1 MAQFDTINLAEIY
14 GAADAANAR
23 RAQMDA
29 YNMRL
34 QREQRELERQDALKG
49 AYKVN
54 PDGTLDEKTTLSNL
68 YRVDPTAAMEF
79 RGKQDE
85 VALNK
90 QKLAGE
96 QEKQKFERI
105 KQLTGVYKDTSTAIF
120 ANPTPENAA
129 MQLQR
134 FNKLTGEDVSEE
146 LQQIGS
152 MTPEQIKQW
161 AAGHALEADKVM
173 AKFETKDAGG
183 QLITQGID
191 PITGKVTVTGQT
203 QKTATPESIMNDKR
217 MREEGAL
224 NRGVTIRGQNLT
236 DARAKESAAAKPANQ
251 KTPLSASAQKELF
264 EADELAKAS
273 ESAIGMLQEALTLN
287 NKAYSGVGA
296 KQRAL
301 VRSNLP
307 GDSAEADATIQ
318 LDNLMTAQA
327 LESLKATFG
336 GMPTEGERKILLDIQ
351 ASADKTPSQRKDIID
366 RAMKAAERRLKFN
379 KSKADALRKG
389 TYFTEG
395 VQEEATPA
403 ASGVIDF
410 GALK

>member
-54 PDGTLDEKTTLSNL
+54 PDGSLDEKTTLSNL

-85 VALNK
+85 SAMSK
-90 QKLAGE
+90 AKLAGE
-96 QEKQKFERI
+96 QEKQKLDRI
-105 KQLTGVYKDTSTAIF
+105 KGLTTVYKDAATAVF
-120 ANPTPENAA
+120 ANPTPENALY
-129 MQLQR
+129 QINR
-134 FNKLTGEDVSEE
+134 FGQLTGQDVSKEVDM
-146 LQQIGS
+146 IGRMS
-152 MTPEQIKQW
+152 PEQIKQW
-161 AAGHALEADKVM
+161 AAGHALEADKVLT
-173 AKFETKDAGG
+173 KFETKDTGG
-183 QLITQGID
+183 KLITQGID
-191 PITGKVTVTGQT
+191 PLTGRVTVIGET
-203 QKTATPESIMNDKR
+203 QKTVTPDAMLTDQRTRQEN
-217 MREEGAL
+217 AL
-224 NRGVTIRGQNLT
+224 NRGVTMRGQNMT
-236 DARAKESAAAKPANQ
+236 AATAAAKANAPQ

-273 ESAIGMLQEALTLN
+273 ESALGMLKEALTLN

-307 GDSAEADATIQ
+307 GNSAEADATIQ

-395 VQEEATPA
+395 VQEESAPA